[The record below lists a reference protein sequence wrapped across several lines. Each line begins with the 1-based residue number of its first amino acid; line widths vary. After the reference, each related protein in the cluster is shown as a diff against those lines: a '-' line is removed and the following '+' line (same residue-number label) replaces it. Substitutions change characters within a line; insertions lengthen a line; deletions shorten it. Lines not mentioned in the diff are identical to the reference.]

1 MTAQILAAVI
11 FVGMFALI
19 IMDKFERQY
28 VTLGSAALVLVVV
41 FGICMHS
48 WDAIKNALNLGAFF
62 RTDFWYGAS
71 ESASS
76 GVNWSTIFF
85 ITGMMI
91 MVEGLGKSGFFRW
104 LCLSLAKATHYHVV
118 PLLVCFMAM
127 AAFLAM
133 FIDSIT
139 VVLFLATVTLELA
152 QILCFDPVPMIL
164 SEVFCANLGGAAT
177 MCGDPPNIIIGTALG
192 YTFTDFIQNTGMI
205 VGICFV
211 FVLIFFWLCFRKPL
225 KASEAARPADAVCPA
240 PATAIADRKAFIAD
254 VVVFLIAVAL
264 LVTHAQTRLTVA
276 CIGVIVA
283 ALTLLVTVCTNGSTG
298 VKEVLRGVDYKTLL
312 FFIGLFI
319 SVAGLEQTGVLKLIA
334 QFISSISGG
343 SIKAVIVIILLLS
356 AVCSALYRQ
365 HPVRGH
371 HGAGHPVHRGDAGHG
386 SARDRLGAL
395 ARHRPRRQRHAH
407 RRVGQRRGHI
417 RVGQERSPHQLGQIL
432 QILRSGHRTGHCG
445 LAGMPVSEIPVT
457 LL

>member
-192 YTFTDFIQNTGMI
+192 YTFTDFIQNTG
-205 VGICFV
+205 
-211 FVLIFFWLCFRKPL
+211 
-225 KASEAARPADAVCPA
+225 
-240 PATAIADRKAFIAD
+240 
-254 VVVFLIAVAL
+254 
-264 LVTHAQTRLTVA
+264 
-276 CIGVIVA
+276 VIVA

-319 SVAGLEQTGVLKLIA
+319 SVAGLEQTGALKLIA

-356 AVCSALYRQ
+356 AVCSALIDNIPFAATMV
-365 HPVRGH
+365 PVIQSIAATQGMDLRVIAWALSLGTDLGGNATPI
-371 HGAGHPVHRGDAGHG
+371 GASANVVATSVSAKSGHPISWGKYCKYCVPATVLVIAV
-386 SARDRLGAL
+386 SLGCL
-395 ARHRPRRQRHAH
+395 F
-407 RRVGQRRGHI
+407 
-417 RVGQERSPHQLGQIL
+417 
-432 QILRSGHRTGHCG
+432 LRY
-445 LAGMPVSEIPVT
+445 L
-457 LL
+457 

>member
-211 FVLIFFWLCFRKPL
+211 FVL
-225 KASEAARPADAVCPA
+225 
-240 PATAIADRKAFIAD
+240 
-254 VVVFLIAVAL
+254 
-264 LVTHAQTRLTVA
+264 
-276 CIGVIVA
+276 
-283 ALTLLVTVCTNGSTG
+283 
-298 VKEVLRGVDYKTLL
+298 L
-312 FFIGLFI
+312 FFL
-319 SVAGLEQTGVLKLIA
+319 AVLPQAA
-334 QFISSISGG
+334 QG
-343 SIKAVIVIILLLS
+343 
-356 AVCSALYRQ
+356 
-365 HPVRGH
+365 
-371 HGAGHPVHRGDAGHG
+371 
-386 SARDRLGAL
+386 
-395 ARHRPRRQRHAH
+395 
-407 RRVGQRRGHI
+407 
-417 RVGQERSPHQLGQIL
+417 E
-432 QILRSGHRTGHCG
+432 
-445 LAGMPVSEIPVT
+445 
-457 LL
+457 